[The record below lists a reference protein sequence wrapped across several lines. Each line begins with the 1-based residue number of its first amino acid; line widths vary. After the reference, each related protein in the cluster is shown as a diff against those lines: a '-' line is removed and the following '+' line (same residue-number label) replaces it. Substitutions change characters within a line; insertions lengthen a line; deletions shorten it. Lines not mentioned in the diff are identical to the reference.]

1 MRRRRR
7 CAAAAAAFLLAA
19 CGGDPTGIDRAS
31 GAPVIAVGGATRT
44 LDGALVG
51 RWSRIVLTELTAGLT
66 ASETR
71 WTFLADGRV
80 ERRLVTSNL
89 SLGLADQVV
98 TLGTWTTPG
107 DGTVTIV
114 LDDAAGASLRL
125 AYTVVSG
132 VDGAIL
138 TLGGLQYERLP
149 S

>member
-1 MRRRRR
+1 MTRTRRV
-7 CAAAAAAFLLAA
+7 AAAAAALLLAA
-19 CGGDPTGIDRAS
+19 CGGDPTGVDRDS

-51 RWSRIVLTELTAGLT
+51 RWSRTVLAELTAGLT

-98 TLGTWTTPG
+98 TLGTWTAAG

-114 LDDAAGASLRL
+114 LDGAPGTTLRL
-125 AYTVVSG
+125 AYTIASD